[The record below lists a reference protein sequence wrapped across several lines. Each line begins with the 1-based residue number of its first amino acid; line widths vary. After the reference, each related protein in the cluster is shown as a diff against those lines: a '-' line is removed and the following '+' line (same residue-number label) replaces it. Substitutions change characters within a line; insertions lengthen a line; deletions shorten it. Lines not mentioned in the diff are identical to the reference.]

1 LRARAFGLN
10 LRFDSLVPPGAWS
23 ERAGDSDDVVLAAAA
38 AAELEQAWSGLAE
51 LAWQATIDEVP
62 FAVERGAAGDHRFRR
77 EGRTLAHLNAAADA
91 MLCAVGE
98 GDPGV
103 GDWRALLDSVL
114 FSVALLRGFE
124 ALHAGAVVLEGRA
137 VAIAA
142 GAGGGKSTL
151 LSELVGEGAEL
162 LSDDVVA
169 LRPDGGRPPSAHP
182 GPPLMTVP
190 SALRRPSGEL
200 LAELGGEAWRAVPV
214 AAEPAPLEAIVL
226 LDRSDHGVARLEPV
240 ERPLA
245 PLLSA
250 LLRFPRTPERER
262 RRFELAAA
270 LAETVP
276 IWRLSAGADVAA
288 AELAA
293 TVRACDPDTDRCRH

>member
-1 LRARAFGLN
+1 MRTRAFGLN
-10 LRFDSLVPPGAWS
+10 LRFDSLAPPGAWA
-23 ERAGDSDDVVLAAAA
+23 ERTGGADDVVLAAAA
-38 AAELEQAWSGLAE
+38 AAELEEAWSGFAE
-51 LAWQATIDEVP
+51 PGWGATIDEVP
-62 FAVERGAAGDHRFRR
+62 FAVERGASGDHRFRR
-77 EGRTLAHLNAAADA
+77 DGRTLAHSSAAGDA
-91 MLCAVGE
+91 ILCE
-98 GDPGV
+98 V
-103 GDWRALLDSVL
+103 GDGGAGEWRALLDSVL

-151 LSELVGEGAEL
+151 LAELVDEGAEL
-162 LSDDVVA
+162 LSDDVVV
-169 LRPDGGRPPSAHP
+169 LRPGAGRPPAAHP

-190 SALRRPSGEL
+190 SALRRPPGEL
-200 LAELGGEAWRAVPV
+200 LADLGEEIWRAVPAT
-214 AAEPAPLEAIVL
+214 AAPAPLGAIVL
-226 LDRSDHGVARLEPV
+226 LDRSARGSARLEPV

-276 IWRLSAGADVAA
+276 IRHLSAGAEASPA
-288 AELAA
+288 QLAA
-293 TVRACDPDTDRCRH
+293 TVRNLDFDADRCRH